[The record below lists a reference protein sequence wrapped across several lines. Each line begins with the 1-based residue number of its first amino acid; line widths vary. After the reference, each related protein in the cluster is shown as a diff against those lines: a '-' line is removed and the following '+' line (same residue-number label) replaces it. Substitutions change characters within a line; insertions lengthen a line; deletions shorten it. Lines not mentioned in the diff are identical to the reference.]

1 MSFYLSHWEVSMLA
15 RLFCS
20 LGVIAGTAFLSLP
33 ALAQD
38 EARYQ
43 LEKTADGYVR
53 LDKQTGDVSI
63 CKEQSGQLVCRAAA
77 DDRNSLADEIG
88 RIDSRLAS
96 VEKKLES
103 GDTSG
108 FSSNNDLPTEE
119 EFEKTMGYMEKFF
132 RRFMG
137 IVRDLNESENGPQ
150 RT

>member
-1 MSFYLSHWEVSMLA
+1 MSAKSLRTILVLA
-15 RLFCS
+15 
-20 LGVIAGTAFLSLP
+20 AAAFP
-33 ALAQD
+33 AAAAMAQD

-43 LEKTADGYVR
+43 MEKTAEGYVR
-53 LDKQTGDVSI
+53 LDKQTGDMSI
-63 CKEQSGQLVCRAAA
+63 CKEKSGQLVCRAAA

-88 RIDSRLAS
+88 RIDGRLAAI
-96 VEKKLES
+96 EKKLETA
-103 GDTSG
+103 GTSG
-108 FSSNNDLPTEE
+108 LSSGNELPTEE

>member
-1 MSFYLSHWEVSMLA
+1 MTAKTLWTALALVATILPPVS
-15 RLFCS
+15 
-20 LGVIAGTAFLSLP
+20 

-43 LEKTADGYVR
+43 IEKTADGYVR
-53 LDKQTGDVSI
+53 LDKITGDMSV

-88 RIDSRLAS
+88 RIDSRLAAI
-96 VEKKLES
+96 EKKLET
-103 GDTSG
+103 GGTSG
-108 FSSNNDLPTEE
+108 FSSNNELPTEE

-137 IVRDLNESENGPQ
+137 IVRDLNESESGPQ

>member
-1 MSFYLSHWEVSMLA
+1 MFVKMLGAASLFAAAALLPSEV
-15 RLFCS
+15 F
-20 LGVIAGTAFLSLP
+20 
-33 ALAQD
+33 AQGD
-38 EARYQ
+38 ARYQ

-53 LDKQTGDVSI
+53 LDKQTGDMSI
-63 CKEQSGQLVCRAAA
+63 CKEQSGQLICRAAA

-88 RIDSRLAS
+88 RIDSRLAAI
-96 VEKKLES
+96 EKKLES
-103 GDTSG
+103 GGTSG

-119 EFEKTMGYMEKFF
+119 EFEKTMGYMERFF

>member
-1 MSFYLSHWEVSMLA
+1 MPANLSRNGFVLVVSGL
-15 RLFCS
+15 
-20 LGVIAGTAFLSLP
+20 LSLP

-38 EARYQ
+38 DARFQ

-53 LDKQTGDVSI
+53 LDKVTGDMSI

-77 DDRNSLADEIG
+77 DDRKSLADEIG
-88 RIDSRLAS
+88 RIDSRLAAI
-96 VEKKLES
+96 ERRLES
-103 GDTSG
+103 GGTSG
-108 FSSNNDLPTEE
+108 LSSSNDLPTEE

>member
-1 MSFYLSHWEVSMLA
+1 MPWEVSMFVKVLGAASLLA
-15 RLFCS
+15 AAL
-20 LGVIAGTAFLSLP
+20 LPGGAF
-33 ALAQD
+33 AQD

-53 LDKQTGDVSI
+53 LDKQTGDMSI
-63 CKEQSGQLVCRAAA
+63 CREQSGQLVCRAAA
-77 DDRNSLADEIG
+77 DDKNSLADEIG
-88 RIDSRLAS
+88 RIDSRLAAI
-96 VEKKLES
+96 EKKLES
-103 GDTSG
+103 TGTSG

>member
-1 MSFYLSHWEVSMLA
+1 MMPWEVKMFVRMLSA
-15 RLFCS
+15 ASLLAAASLFS
-20 LGVIAGTAFLSLP
+20 GNAI
-33 ALAQD
+33 AQD

-53 LDKQTGDVSI
+53 LDKQTGDMSV

-88 RIDSRLAS
+88 RIDSRLAA
-96 VEKKLES
+96 VEKKLEAT
-103 GDTSG
+103 GASG